1 VKRRTIL
8 ILAAVLWAGG
18 CCDHYHVMRDGRTEI
33 YLKAPQAQSVAL
45 VMSGDS
51 FEQVHAARTRFGTW
65 KVTLNRTTEFTYFY
79 LVDGK
84 VYLPDCL
91 LKERDDFGAE
101 NCVFT
106 P

>member
-1 VKRRTIL
+1 MKRRTIL
-8 ILAAVLWAGG
+8 ILAAVFWTGA
-18 CCDHYHVMRDGRTEI
+18 CSEHYYATRDGRVEI

-51 FEQVHAARTRFGTW
+51 FEQVHAARTQFGTW
-65 KVTLNRTTEFTYFY
+65 KVTLNRTTEFKYFY

-84 VYLPDCL
+84 VYLPDCPL
-91 LKERDDFGAE
+91 RERDDFGAD
-101 NCVFT
+101 NCVLS